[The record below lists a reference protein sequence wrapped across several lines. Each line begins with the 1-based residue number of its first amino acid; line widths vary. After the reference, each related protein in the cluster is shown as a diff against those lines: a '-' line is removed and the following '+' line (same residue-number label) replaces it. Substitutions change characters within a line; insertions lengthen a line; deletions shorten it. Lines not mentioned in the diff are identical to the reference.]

1 MGTNHGGVPGSVASK
16 DLAAG
21 RLLAIRELVRDPV
34 YLEEDGTGH
43 DFGDLLAIGGLKTG
57 LHRCHRP
64 DAVAT
69 EASSQAA

>member
-1 MGTNHGGVPGSVASK
+1 METSHGGAPGLVVNK

-34 YLEEDGTGH
+34 HVEGGTAH
-43 DFGDLLAIGGLKTG
+43 DFGDLLAIGGLRTG
-57 LHRCHRP
+57 LLRCLHS
-64 DAVAT
+64 DAVVA